1 MVNNYF
7 YDFVFYNSDTFEVPY
22 ENDLVAEMYFRLEVD
37 EIKHGK
43 QVFTS
48 MDFIGSLGGVSEF
61 ML

>member
-37 EIKHGK
+37 
-43 QVFTS
+43 
-48 MDFIGSLGGVSEF
+48 
-61 ML
+61 